1 MREFKYDFVGDPA
14 VFQDRRQPPHSDHR
28 YLLPGGA
35 SPRLSLNGSWYF
47 HYAENWAGAPE
58 GFFEED
64 RDCRGWDVIGV
75 PGHIQLAGYGRPQY
89 VNIQY
94 PWDGREA
101 VEPGEAPEACSAV
114 GSYVKYVRLPAYMEG
129 MRVFISFQGAESG
142 LAVW

>member
-75 PGHIQLAGYGRPQY
+75 PGHIQLAVTAGPSTSTSSTPGTAARP
-89 VNIQY
+89 
-94 PWDGREA
+94 WSRGKRR
-101 VEPGEAPEACSAV
+101 
-114 GSYVKYVRLPAYMEG
+114 RLAA
-129 MRVFISFQGAESG
+129 RWA
-142 LAVW
+142 AT

>member
-58 GFFEED
+58 DDLPGLSGIATLRFCHAGRFLITAGNEED
-64 RDCRGWDVIGV
+64 AIAACEAAME
-75 PGHIQLAGYGRPQY
+75 QNRP
-89 VNIQY
+89 
-94 PWDGREA
+94 
-101 VEPGEAPEACSAV
+101 
-114 GSYVKYVRLPAYMEG
+114 
-129 MRVFISFQGAESG
+129 
-142 LAVW
+142 